1 MRISKINLSNF
12 SKKLLNFNA
21 ALNVL
26 FMLIATII
34 LICLKY
40 TTNEIIVSL
49 IAEASFILV
58 SSFYIFLNEYFSK
71 MITSQTNGKGFSK
84 VLMFCFVGML
94 KSIIILLP
102 ALLVCILLGSH
113 VDNVLKIDLI
123 ISISQAIAFCL
134 SITGVSLINK
144 K

>member
-1 MRISKINLSNF
+1 MKISKINFSNF
-12 SKKLLNFNA
+12 SKKLLNFSV

-26 FMLIATII
+26 FTLTTTII
-34 LICLKY
+34 LICLKH
-40 TTNEIIVSL
+40 TMTEIIISL
-49 IAEASFILV
+49 VVEVSFILV
-58 SSFYIFLNEYFSK
+58 SVFYIFLNEYFSK

-84 VLMFCFVGML
+84 VLMFCFIGML

-102 ALLVCILLGSH
+102 ALLICILLAYH
-113 VDNVLKIDLI
+113 VANISRTDLI

-134 SITGVSLINK
+134 LVTGVSLINK